1 MDLLLKDIEI
11 DIGTKKIIKGIDLSV
26 FNNSF
31 VALLGPN
38 GSGKSTLLKAIYR
51 VLRPSQ
57 GTIYLNNLS
66 IEKIPAKNIA
76 QNMSVVSQ
84 FQSNSFD
91 FSVEE
96 VVMMGRT
103 PHLKLMEKESRKD
116 ILIVEEALRKTGL
129 LEYRNQKVLQLS
141 GGEKQR
147 VALARAVAQNPS
159 LMILDEPS
167 NHLDIKYQLEI
178 LQIIKNLNVNV
189 LAALHD
195 ISLAAQ
201 FCDYIYFLKH
211 GEIVSHGTPQEVIT
225 KEMIKEIYE
234 VDCEVFQD
242 PYTNNICI
250 SYYKPKHEEI
260 VGGLL

>member
-1 MDLLLKDIEI
+1 MDLQLEDIEI
-11 DIGTKKIIKGIDLSV
+11 DIGTKKIINGIDLSV
-26 FNNSF
+26 FNHSF

-57 GTIYLNNLS
+57 GTINLDDLS
-66 IEKIPAKNIA
+66 IDKIPVKTIA

-91 FSVEE
+91 FNVEE

-103 PHLKLMEKESRKD
+103 PHLKLMEKESSKD
-116 ILIVEEALRKTGL
+116 LVIVENALRKTGL
-129 LEYRNQKVLQLS
+129 LEYRNRKVLQLS

-178 LQIIKNLNVNV
+178 LNIIKNLNINV
-189 LAALHD
+189 LSALHD
-195 ISLAAQ
+195 ISMAAQ
-201 FCDYIYFLKH
+201 FCDYIYFLKK
-211 GEIVSHGTPQEVIT
+211 GQIVCHGTPKEVIT
-225 KEMIKEIYE
+225 KEIIKDIYE

-242 PYTNNICI
+242 PYTENICI
-250 SYYKPKHEEI
+250 SYYKPTI
-260 VGGLL
+260 

>member
-1 MDLLLKDIEI
+1 MDLQLEDIEI
-11 DIGTKKIIKGIDLSV
+11 DIGTKKIINGIDLSV
-26 FNNSF
+26 FNHSF

-51 VLRPSQ
+51 VLHPSQ
-57 GTIYLNNLS
+57 GTIYLDHLS
-66 IEKIPAKNIA
+66 INKIPPKTIA

-91 FSVEE
+91 FTVEE
-96 VVMMGRT
+96 IVMMGRT
-103 PHLKLMEKESRKD
+103 PHLKLLEKESSKD
-116 ILIVEEALRKTGL
+116 LEIVEEALRKAGL
-129 LEYRNQKVLQLS
+129 LEYRNRKVIQLS

-147 VALARAVAQNPS
+147 VALARAIAQNPS

-178 LQIIKNLNVNV
+178 LNIIKNLNINV
-189 LAALHD
+189 LSALHD
-195 ISLAAQ
+195 ISMAAQ
-201 FCDYIYFLKH
+201 FCDYIYFLKR
-211 GEIVSHGTPQEVIT
+211 GEIVCHGTPREVIT

-242 PYTNNICI
+242 PDTKNICI
-250 SYYKPKHEEI
+250 SYYKPKQKVLQEA
-260 VGGLL
+260 

>member
-1 MDLLLKDIEI
+1 MDLQLDGIEI
-11 DIGTKKIIKGIDLSV
+11 DIGTKKIINGIDLSV
-26 FNNSF
+26 FNKSF

-57 GTIYLNNLS
+57 GRIYLDNLS
-66 IEKIPAKNIA
+66 IDKIPPKSIA

-84 FQSNSFD
+84 FQSDSFD
-91 FSVEE
+91 FTVQE

-103 PHLKLMEKESRKD
+103 PHLKMLEKESKQD
-116 ILIVEEALRKTGL
+116 YEIIEDALQKTGL
-129 LEYRNQKVLQLS
+129 LEYKNRKVLKLS

-147 VALARAVAQNPS
+147 VALARAVSQSPS

-167 NHLDIKYQLEI
+167 NHLDIKYQIEI
-178 LQIIKNLNVNV
+178 LNIIKGLQINV
-189 LAALHD
+189 LSALHD

-201 FCDYIYFLKH
+201 FCDYIYFLKKGEVVCH
-211 GEIVSHGTPQEVIT
+211 GKPEEVIT
-225 KEMIKEIYE
+225 KEIIKEIYE
-234 VDCEVFQD
+234 VDCEVFHD
-242 PYTNNICI
+242 PLTNNICI
-250 SYYKPKHEEI
+250 SYYKPKQEAL